1 MVEMSLNLRF
11 LLWQNEM
18 SGVKESKELSQWMER
33 ASKWSK
39 KLAAWA
45 ECDTSRAESLLR
57 GAEISKIELDNIK
70 RNKPLNDDE
79 FIALINIELWQN
91 YKNNNNQ
98 TLSIWQENIIF
109 LLDRLEHGEKSKLI
123 ENLKEKSPKFSN
135 ANFSKWEERKHIP
148 NTKYKNIIHHFFNLP
163 NQIDLEKEPLFLSI
177 DPIRIQE
184 KKSWL
189 CQKIQEL
196 PEQKVRDFFPALK
209 CLLESS

>member
-1 MVEMSLNLRF
+1 MSLNLRF

-18 SGVKESKELSQWMER
+18 SDVKESKELSQWMER

-45 ECDTSRAESLLR
+45 ECNTLRAEALLR
-57 GAEISKIELDNIK
+57 GADIAQHELDNIK
-70 RNKPLNDDE
+70 RNKPLNEDD
-79 FIALINIELWQN
+79 FITLINTDIWQKSNDELLN
-91 YKNNNNQ
+91 
-98 TLSIWQENIIF
+98 IWQENVIF
-109 LLDRLEHGEKSKLI
+109 LLARLEHGEKSKLI
-123 ENLKEKSPKFSN
+123 EKFKEISPKFSN
-135 ANFSKWEERKHIP
+135 ANFSKWEDRKHIP
-148 NTKYKNIIHHFFNLP
+148 KKQYKFMIHDFFNLP

-189 CQKIQEL
+189 CQKIREL